1 MSPLS
6 RIRNEHSSISLTVKP
21 RAITLKGIAKN
32 RLGDGAMAQR
42 LRELPAVQR
51 TQVQF
56 LV

>member
-6 RIRNEHSSISLTVKP
+6 RVRNEHSSISLTVKP
-21 RAITLKGIAKN
+21 GAINLKGIAKN

-42 LRELPAVQR
+42 LRALPAVQR